1 MELFRMECKKLLRSV
16 IYYIFIFMIILTFL
30 TQFRHDLYLFG
41 AKYRPAASGSEEYM
55 CAGDD
60 PDKIMPAATK
70 SLLMDYMNNQY
81 TTYPWGFGKRVH
93 TNDGESHKIA
103 LILEKIT
110 GIDAAELEKEQK
122 KYADEFSD
130 GYSYLEFPGLFNYEI
145 NPELSFD
152 DFCTLMYEVDDILGG
167 GSSYSEENLFYDFGL
182 EPMAYEDIMKEFD
195 DFEYKDRITNGYARL
210 HCDYYSIFL
219 ILFTVFV
226 TALFMTADRRSH
238 MEQLIDSR
246 RISSLKLV
254 MTRFAA
260 LSFMMFL
267 PLMFMALW
275 AHLLVIKFYP
285 GYELD
290 HFAMYKYTFVWLLPS
305 VLAGTGIAMLLTELF
320 SGVAAVLIQSAL
332 WYIMTMMGSLSGS
345 IGRFDLVIRHNTNM
359 ERQYF
364 MDQLD
369 VFIFN
374 RCFYTVFS
382 VVCVLIAAFVFDLKR
397 EGRFNGFRVLDKLF
411 KHKSAA

>member
-1 MELFRMECKKLLRSV
+1 MALFLMECRKLLKSV
-16 IYYIFIFMIILTFL
+16 IYYIFIFMVIITFL
-30 TQFRHDLYLFG
+30 TQFRHDLYLHG
-41 AKYRPAASGSEEYM
+41 AEYRPAESGSEEYM
-55 CAGDD
+55 CVGDD
-60 PDKIMPAATK
+60 PDKIMSDATK
-70 SLLMDYMNNQY
+70 SLLMNYMNNQY
-81 TTYPWGFGKRVH
+81 TTYPWGYGKRVH
-93 TNDGESHKIA
+93 TNDGDSRKIA
-103 LILEKIT
+103 LILERIT
-110 GIDAAELEKEQK
+110 GIS
-122 KYADEFSD
+122 ADEIESKRKENSD
-130 GYSYLEFPGLFNYEI
+130 GAYGEYMYTDFSGLFEYEI

-152 DFCTLMYEVDDILGG
+152 DFCILMYEVDDILGG
-167 GSSYSEENLFYDFGL
+167 GSSYSEENLCYDFGL
-182 EPMAYEDIMKEFD
+182 EPMDYDDIMKEFD

-219 ILFTVFV
+219 ILFVAFV
-226 TALFMTADRRSH
+226 AAIFMTADRRSH

-260 LSFMMFL
+260 QSFMLFW
-267 PLMFMALW
+267 PLLFMALW
-275 AHLLVIKFYP
+275 AHLLIIKFYS

-290 HFAMYKYTFVWLLPS
+290 HLAMYKYTFVWLLPS
-305 VLAGTGIAMLLTELF
+305 VLSGTGIAMLLTELF
-320 SGVAAVLIQSAL
+320 SGIAAVLIQSTV
-332 WYIMTMMGSLSGS
+332 WYIMNMKCCLAGS
-345 IGRFDLVIRHNTNM
+345 IGRFDLIIRHNTNM

-382 VVCVLIAAFVFDLKR
+382 IVCVIITAFVYNLKR

-411 KHKSAA
+411 KHESEA